1 MGDSV
6 RTNKRRVIV
15 YALAIA
21 LAVTTVA
28 YAVMQTTLNVSG
40 TVVKKGASLDIYF
53 ANLKTPSLVGN
64 GKSTS
69 ATLSS
74 TNIEFTIELS
84 EPLDSVTYYF
94 DVVNSGTINAKLD
107 SITYSGVTTASNKNI
122 GTTFTYSDG
131 TEIKEGDFLAAGVTR
146 NLKLKIEYKD
156 VDYIYSTDNKFTI
169 KVTLVYMQ
177 YDGEIPTPGGDT
189 SIIAECNHSC
199 TGSGQTCTSADIATD
214 YGIRCK
220 VKHSAS
226 LEPIDFYILGDD
238 GTNLTMLSGSVLVTS
253 RYGNNDYY
261 PVWPNLAVAALDIFP
276 TDNLPEF
283 TYNFDDGKG
292 YYEPQY
298 PTSGNPMTAK
308 IRLPR
313 AGDFANIGIRLT
325 SSVGV
330 QVPSWA
336 AEASGSSYWLTTKYS
351 HATNATESEVGN
363 YYHVCVTGNIL
374 SGGCNQ
380 FMDTNTERGVRGVI
394 VIPRS
399 NVKVNYELG
408 S

>member
-6 RTNKRRVIV
+6 RTNKRRIIV

-40 TVVKKGASLDIYF
+40 TIIKKGAALDIYF
-53 ANLKTPSLVGN
+53 ANLKTPSLSGN

-177 YDGEIPTPGGDT
+177 YDGDIPTPGGDT

-199 TGSGQTCTSADIATD
+199 TGSGQTCTTSDITTD

-220 VKHSAS
+220 VKHSAN
-226 LEPIDFYILGDD
+226 LETMNFYVLGDD
-238 GTNLTMLSGSVLVTS
+238 GNNLTMLSENFLATS
-253 RYGNNDYY
+253 IYGDGTT
-261 PVWPNLAVAALDIFP
+261 VGPNIALAALDNFP
-276 TDNLPEF
+276 TDNLTEF
-283 TYNFDDGKG
+283 TYQFSDNK
-292 YYEPQY
+292 YYEPEI
-298 PTSGNPMTAK
+298 SGTITAK

-313 AGDFANIGIRLT
+313 RADFENIGINLT
-325 SSVGV
+325 SSSGV
-330 QVPSWA
+330 KLPQWA
-336 AEASGSSYWLTTKYS
+336 SESSGSSYWLSTKYS
-351 HATNATESEVGN
+351 HATTASEIGN
-363 YYHVCVTGNIL
+363 YQHVCVIGSTL
-374 SGGCNQ
+374 SGACGY
-380 FMDTNTERGVRGVI
+380 FMDTTTERGVRGVI
-394 VIPRS
+394 VVPRS
-399 NVKVNYELG
+399 KVKVNYE
-408 S
+408 

>member
-6 RTNKRRVIV
+6 RTNKRRIIV

-28 YAVMQTTLNVSG
+28 YAVVQTTLNVSG
-40 TVVKKGASLDIYF
+40 TIIKKGAALDIYF
-53 ANLKTPSLVGN
+53 ANLKTPSFSGN

-156 VDYIYSTDNKFTI
+156 VNYIYSTDNKFTI

-199 TGSGQTCTSADIATD
+199 TGSGQTCTSADITTSW
-214 YGIRCK
+214 GIRCK
-220 VKHSAS
+220 VKTSS
-226 LEPIDFYILGDD
+226 SSTETTNFYVLGDD
-238 GTNLTMLSGSVLVTS
+238 GTNLTMLAESSFSDWPYISRVNGITSIQFLSVIDTF
-253 RYGNNDYY
+253 
-261 PVWPNLAVAALDIFP
+261 AL
-276 TDNLPEF
+276 DNLPEF
-283 TYNFDDGKG
+283 TYSLYAGDW
-292 YYEPQY
+292 EPNLG
-298 PTSGNPMTAK
+298 TITARA
-308 IRLPR
+308 RLPKR
-313 AGDFANIGIRLT
+313 SDFKNLGINF
-325 SSVGV
+325 SSSTT
-330 QVPSWA
+330 QPVPNWA
-336 AEASGSSYWLTTKYS
+336 AAPSGSSYWLSSKYS
-351 HATNATESEVGN
+351 QATNATESEDPGN
-363 YYHVCVTGNIL
+363 FYHVCVIGNTL
-374 SGGCNQ
+374 DGGCGR
-380 FMDTNTERGVRGVI
+380 FMNDETIRGIRPVI

-399 NVKVNYELG
+399 KVKVNY
-408 S
+408 

>member
-6 RTNKRRVIV
+6 RTNKRRIIV

-28 YAVMQTTLNVSG
+28 YAVVQTTLNVSG
-40 TVVKKGASLDIYF
+40 TIIKKGAALDIYF
-53 ANLKTPSLVGN
+53 ANLKTPSFSGN

-156 VDYIYSTDNKFTI
+156 VNYIYSTDNKFTI

-199 TGSGQTCTSADIATD
+199 TGSGQTCTRNDIASSS
-214 YGIRCK
+214 GIRCK
-220 VKHSAS
+220 VKYSAS

-238 GTNLTMLSGSVLVTS
+238 GTNLTMLSGRVLVTS

-261 PVWPNLAVAALDIFP
+261 PVWPNVALGTLGAMP

-283 TYNFDDGKG
+283 TYKFDDGKG
-292 YYEPQY
+292 FYEPQY

-313 AGDFANIGIRLT
+313 ASDFANIGIRLT

-330 QVPSWA
+330 QVPTWA

-351 HATNATESEVGN
+351 HATTSSEEGN
-363 YYHVCVTGNIL
+363 YYHVCVTGNKL
-374 SGGCNQ
+374 SGSCGR

>member
-1 MGDSV
+1 M
-6 RTNKRRVIV
+6 VIV

-40 TVVKKGASLDIYF
+40 TIIKKGAALDIYF
-53 ANLKTPSLVGN
+53 ANLKTPSLSGN

-199 TGSGQTCTSADIATD
+199 TGSGQTCTSNDIATD

-220 VKHSAS
+220 VKYSAS

-238 GTNLTMLSGSVLVTS
+238 GTNLTMLSGRVLVTS

-261 PVWPNLAVAALDIFP
+261 PVWPNLALGALGAMP

-313 AGDFANIGIRLT
+313 ASDFANIGIRLT
-325 SSVGV
+325 SSAGV

-363 YYHVCVTGNIL
+363 YYHVCVTGNTL
-374 SGGCNQ
+374 SGACDQ
-380 FMDTNTERGVRGVI
+380 FLDEKTERGVRGVI

-399 NVKVNYELG
+399 NVKVNYELD